1 MSHLSPVQLADL
13 CKGDLAQAQLGRA
26 WEHLGGC
33 EQCTRAHARVKGGLV
48 AMSEIA
54 KQEAPELA
62 WDHISARIYWSTSS
76 DQRAKERR
84 PSRQS
89 RPWRLALAGVAGVGL
104 IAGLLLWQ
112 QGRAEPTQVAS
123 VPIVTNPSPEPVLA
137 APAPTPLQ
145 GLVVLAEGVPEG
157 IALNEPVV
165 AGSEFSTN
173 EGRLV
178 IQFGDHSAFRVAPH
192 STLAIERLD
201 SERIALRIEGRVDV
215 DITRRLPDQEFVVL
229 AGRHEVQ
236 VRGTAFRVDYATG
249 DLDVQCIRGK
259 VVVSDGA
266 RGVDVS
272 AGQRFATLRAL
283 PIDSE
288 KLAAL
293 DKAMRMP
300 MLQTWQA
307 PAKLIEATALLEL
320 QSGDLPI
327 AIDGTYIADGSF
339 TLRTTPG
346 SHEVAIVDRD
356 GGIPRGQSI
365 ATSAGHRALK
375 RIVSNKA
382 ASKDR
387 SARKRELR
395 AAIEESSR
403 AERCLAP
410 LAKQRMLEGSYLTLE
425 VGINPDGSQSFLN
438 LQGSNLSSAIQSCL
452 RDAVDAEQL
461 GAGPAASF
469 RIRLSY

>member
-13 CKGDLAQAQLGRA
+13 CKGDLAQAQDARA
-26 WEHLGGC
+26 QQHLQGC
-33 EQCTRAHARVKGGLV
+33 EQCKDAHERVKKGIA
-48 AMSEIA
+48 AMKEIGE
-54 KQEAPELA
+54 QEAPELA

-76 DQRAKERR
+76 DRRAKERKPER
-84 PSRQS
+84 
-89 RPWRLALAGVAGVGL
+89 RPWRIAVVGVAGVGL
-104 IAGLLLWQ
+104 VAGLLLWQ
-112 QGRAEPTQVAS
+112 QGRAQPKQVAD
-123 VPIVTNPSPEPVLA
+123 VPVVTQPSRELVVAPPV
-137 APAPTPLQ
+137 APSALQ
-145 GLVVLAEGVPEG
+145 GLVVLAEGEHQG
-157 IALNEPVV
+157 IILNEPVV
-165 AGSEFSTN
+165 AGSEFSTKQ
-173 EGRLV
+173 GRLI
-178 IQFGDHSAFRVAPH
+178 IQFDDHSAFRVAPN

-215 DITRRLPDQEFVVL
+215 DITRRQPGQEFVVL
-229 AGRHEVQ
+229 AGQHEVQ
-236 VRGTAFRVDYATG
+236 VRGTAFRVDYAGG

-259 VVVSDGA
+259 VIVSDGT

-300 MLQTWQA
+300 MLPMWQA
-307 PAKLIEATALLEL
+307 PAELIKNTSLLEL

-365 ATSAGHRALK
+365 ATSAGRRALK

-382 ASKDR
+382 VSKDR
-387 SARKRELR
+387 SVRKRELR
-395 AAIEESSR
+395 AAIEESKR

-425 VGINPDGSQSFLN
+425 VGINADGSQSFLN

-461 GAGPAASF
+461 SAGPAASF